1 MSENSAGNS
10 VIDEAPY
17 GRFHRRLLLLSAGG
31 PFLDGYILANVG
43 VVIAGIEAQLRLT
56 AIELGLVGAA
66 ALVGLFIGGLA
77 FGRLTDVI
85 GRKLMYTFDLSIL
98 LIGSVLC
105 LFVQEGWQLIAVR
118 LLLGVAIGADYPI
131 ATAMLS
137 EWLPRRQRG
146 RCMGILMAWW
156 FVGAT
161 LAYVIGFLLVEWLG
175 DNSWR
180 WVLSSAAIPAAL
192 IMIAR
197 HGTPESPRWLISH
210 GQRHKARENINAAL
224 GRLVSE
230 EELDVLAHQE
240 ALTGMGFWHAFK
252 QPYGKRT
259 LFVSLFWTFQI
270 IPLFGLYTFGP
281 TILSAF
287 GMSEGSV
294 LGSLLISLVFL
305 IGVLPAIKLIDRI
318 GRRPLI
324 IGSFALMVIPLTVLG
339 VFPHASAVIVIVCFC
354 AYALFSGGPSI
365 LEWAYPTEL
374 FPTEI
379 RGTAV
384 GLATSVS
391 RIGAAVGTYLLP
403 MCLHRFGV
411 GPTMLI
417 GAGIT
422 IAGLIVCIAWAPE
435 TKGKSLQEAAGARR
449 LESPRINVTDGG
461 RSQR

>member
-1 MSENSAGNS
+1 
-10 VIDEAPY
+10 
-17 GRFHRRLLLLSAGG
+17 
-31 PFLDGYILANVG
+31 
-43 VVIAGIEAQLRLT
+43 
-56 AIELGLVGAA
+56 
-66 ALVGLFIGGLA
+66 
-77 FGRLTDVI
+77 
-85 GRKLMYTFDLSIL
+85 
-98 LIGSVLC
+98 
-105 LFVQEGWQLIAVR
+105 
-118 LLLGVAIGADYPI
+118 
-131 ATAMLS
+131 
-137 EWLPRRQRG
+137 
-146 RCMGILMAWW
+146 
-156 FVGAT
+156 
-161 LAYVIGFLLVEWLG
+161 
-175 DNSWR
+175 
-180 WVLSSAAIPAAL
+180 
-192 IMIAR
+192 
-197 HGTPESPRWLISH
+197 
-210 GQRHKARENINAAL
+210 
-224 GRLVSE
+224 E

>member
-1 MSENSAGNS
+1 MSENTTGSS

-17 GRFHRRLLLLSAGG
+17 GRFHRKLVLLSAGG

-43 VVIAGIEAQLRLT
+43 VVIVGIEVQLRLT
-56 AIELGLVGAA
+56 GIELGLVGAA
-66 ALVGLFIGGLA
+66 ALIGLFIGGLA

-85 GRKLMYTFDLSIL
+85 GRKLMYTVDLGIL
-98 LIGSVLC
+98 FIGSALC
-105 LFVQEGWQLIAVR
+105 LFVQEGWQLIAIR

-137 EWLPRRQRG
+137 EWLPRHQRG

-161 LAYVIGFLLVEWLG
+161 LAYVVGFLLVEWLG
-175 DNSWR
+175 EDSWR
-180 WVLSSAAIPAAL
+180 WVLASAAIPAAL
-192 IMIAR
+192 ILIAR

-210 GQRHKARENINAAL
+210 GQREKARENIDCAL
-224 GRLVSE
+224 GGQVSE
-230 EELDVLAHQE
+230 AELDVLAHQE
-240 ALTGMGFWHAFK
+240 ALTGMGFRHVFT

-287 GMSEGSV
+287 GMSEDSV
-294 LGSLLISLVFL
+294 LGSLLISAIFLV
-305 IGVLPAIKLIDRI
+305 GVLPAIKLIDRI

-339 VFPHASAVIVIVCFC
+339 AFPHASATVVIVCFC

-384 GLATSVS
+384 GVATSVS

-403 MCLHRFGV
+403 MSLHGVGV
-411 GPTMLI
+411 GPTMLM
-417 GAGIT
+417 GAGLT
-422 IAGLIVCIAWAPE
+422 GAGLIACIAWAPE
-435 TKGKSLQEAAGARR
+435 TKGKSLQDAAGATQEG
-449 LESPRINVTDGG
+449 LSQMDETGGG